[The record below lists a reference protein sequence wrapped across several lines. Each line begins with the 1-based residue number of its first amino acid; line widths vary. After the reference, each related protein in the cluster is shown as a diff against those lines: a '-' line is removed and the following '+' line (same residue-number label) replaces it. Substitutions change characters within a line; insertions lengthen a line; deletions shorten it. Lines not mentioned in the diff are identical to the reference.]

1 MKIIAMILAGGKG
14 ERLYPLTRDRAK
26 PAVPFGAIYR
36 IIDFSLSNCVNSGI
50 RRIYVLTQYKS
61 LSLNRHIQLG
71 WNILPNKLGEFI
83 NVISA
88 QQRIDEHWYRGTAD
102 AVFQN
107 IYTLEQE
114 RPDLVLILAGDHVYK
129 MDYRK
134 LIQFHLEKKA
144 DLTIPVIE
152 MEKGSSK
159 EFGVVEADADC
170 RIIGFTEKPVKPKTV
185 PGKPESILASMG
197 IYVFNTQPM
206 VRRLIEDAKTD
217 SQHDFGMNI
226 VPSMIRSDRVF
237 AFPFEEGSR
246 GKPYWK
252 DVGTIDA
259 YFAANMDLLAPEPAF
274 DLFDRGWPIYTHEE
288 SHPPVKIILSD
299 KEVGKSDGIALNS
312 IISGGCEIRGGRVE
326 NSLLSPAVRVE
337 MDAKVNNS
345 ILLNE
350 VKVSRGAQIRHAI
363 IDKGVE
369 IPEGMKIGFNLK
381 EDAKKFTVTESGFV
395 VIPRWIRT

>member
-152 MEKGSSK
+152 MEKGSSR
-159 EFGVVEADADC
+159 EFGVVEADPDC

-197 IYVFNTQPM
+197 IYVFNTEPM
-206 VRRLIEDAKTD
+206 VRRLIENAKTD
-217 SQHDFGMNI
+217 SQHDFGKNI

-246 GKPYWK
+246 GRPYWK
-252 DVGTIDA
+252 DVGTIDT

-337 MDAKVNNS
+337 MDAVVKNS

-369 IPEGMKIGFNLK
+369 ISEGMKIGFNLK

>member
-152 MEKGSSK
+152 MEKGSSR
-159 EFGVVEADADC
+159 EFGVIEADPDY
-170 RIIGFTEKPVKPKTV
+170 RISGFAEKPVKPKTV

-197 IYVFNTQPM
+197 IYVFNTEPM

-217 SQHDFGMNI
+217 SQHDFGKNI

-246 GKPYWK
+246 GMPYWK

-274 DLFDRGWPIYTHEE
+274 DIFDRTWPIYTHEE
-288 SHPPVKIILSD
+288 SHPPVKIILTD
-299 KEVGKSDGIALNS
+299 KEMGKADGIALNS

-326 NSLLSPAVRVE
+326 YSLLSPAVRVE
-337 MDAKVNNS
+337 MDAEVSNS

>member
-152 MEKGSSK
+152 MEKGSSR
-159 EFGVVEADADC
+159 EFGVVEADPDY

-197 IYVFNTQPM
+197 IYVFNTEPM
-206 VRRLIEDAKTD
+206 VRRLIENAKTD
-217 SQHDFGMNI
+217 SQHDFGKNI

-246 GKPYWK
+246 GRPYWK
-252 DVGTIDA
+252 DVGTIDT

-337 MDAKVNNS
+337 MDAVVKNS

-369 IPEGMKIGFNLK
+369 ISEGMKIGFNLK

>member
-50 RRIYVLTQYKS
+50 RKIYVLTQYKS

-71 WNILPNKLGEFI
+71 WNILPNKLGEFV

-114 RPDLVLILAGDHVYK
+114 RPDIVLILAGDHVYK
-129 MDYRK
+129 MDYNK
-134 LIQFHLEKKA
+134 LISFHLDNKA

-152 MEKGSSK
+152 MEKGRSQ
-159 EFGVVEADADC
+159 EFGVVEIDKKQ
-170 RIIGFTEKPVKPKTV
+170 RIVGFTEKPVKPKTV
-185 PGKPESILASMG
+185 PGKPGFILVSMG
-197 IYVFNTQPM
+197 IYLFNTGLM
-206 VRRLIEDAKTD
+206 VRRLIENAKTD
-217 SQHDFGMNI
+217 SEHDFGRNI
-226 VPSMIRSDRVF
+226 VPSMIKSDRVF

-246 GKPYWK
+246 GKPYWR

-259 YFAANMDLLAPEPAF
+259 YFEANMDLLTPEPEF
-274 DLFDRGWPIYTHEE
+274 DLFDRTWPIYTHEE
-288 SHPPVKIILSD
+288 SHPPVKILVSGENND
-299 KEVGKSDGIALNS
+299 RSSCSALNT

-326 NSLLSPAVRVE
+326 DSLLSPAVKIERDGEVI
-337 MDAKVNNS
+337 KS
-345 ILLNE
+345 ILLND
-350 VKVSRGAQIRHAI
+350 VKIGRGAQIKHAI

-369 IPEGMKIGFNLK
+369 IPEGTKVGFNLK
-381 EDAKKFTVTESGFV
+381 EDAKKFNVTESGFV
-395 VIPRWIRT
+395 VIPRWIRI

>member
-152 MEKGSSK
+152 MEKGSSR
-159 EFGVVEADADC
+159 EFGVVEADPDC

-197 IYVFNTQPM
+197 IYVFNTEPM
-206 VRRLIEDAKTD
+206 VRRLIENAKTD
-217 SQHDFGMNI
+217 SQHDFGKNI

-246 GKPYWK
+246 GRPYWK
-252 DVGTIDA
+252 DVGTIDT

-337 MDAKVNNS
+337 MDAEVKHS

-369 IPEGMKIGFNLK
+369 ISEGMKIGFNLK

>member
-152 MEKGSSK
+152 MEKGSSR
-159 EFGVVEADADC
+159 EFGVIEADPDY
-170 RIIGFTEKPVKPKTV
+170 RISGFAEKPVKPKTV

-197 IYVFNTQPM
+197 IYVFNTELM
-206 VRRLIEDAKTD
+206 VRRLIENAKTD
-217 SQHDFGMNI
+217 SQHDFGKNI

-246 GKPYWK
+246 GRPYWK

-337 MDAKVNNS
+337 MDAEVKNS

-350 VKVSRGAQIRHAI
+350 VKVSSGAQIRHAI

-369 IPEGMKIGFNLK
+369 ISEGMKIGFNLK